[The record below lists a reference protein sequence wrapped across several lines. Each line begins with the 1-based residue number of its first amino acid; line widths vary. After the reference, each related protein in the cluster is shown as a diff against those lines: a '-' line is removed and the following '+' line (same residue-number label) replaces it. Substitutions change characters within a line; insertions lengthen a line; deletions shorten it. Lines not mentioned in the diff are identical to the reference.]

1 MPAQVDDNTR
11 APGERGRNFRHNCQS
26 LGDKIY
32 GTAAPDAPVSRA
44 DFERALR
51 HLNMS
56 DHELRDAVLQL
67 AARVVALTDEL
78 TRRIDRVEPDPA
90 PPGTPAAPP
99 TMTIEQAIG
108 SHLAEALRNVRVGD
122 AAQPTRVSLDLGGD
136 KYATPS
142 AGPSCEE
149 LLHLCRARCCTL
161 SFALS
166 TQDLD
171 EGVIRWD
178 YGQPYL
184 IRQRESD
191 GYCVHC
197 DPADLACTVHQH
209 RPRVCRAYDCRDDA
223 RIWIDFANRI
233 PAPVDA
239 PIAKSE
245 PRFDLLERARA
256 RAKAA
261 VVEKKAINDTFADR
275 APVEG
280 PKP

>member
-1 MPAQVDDNTR
+1 VPSTTDD
-11 APGERGRNFRHNCQS
+11 AF
-26 LGDKIY
+26 
-32 GTAAPDAPVSRA
+32 GTATLDAPVTRR

-78 TRRIDRVEPDPA
+78 TRRIDGVEPDPA
-90 PPGTPAAPP
+90 PPGTPAAAA
-99 TMTIEQAIG
+99 TSTVEVSVGAQ
-108 SHLAEALRNVRVGD
+108 LAEALRNVRIGD

-136 KYATPS
+136 KYATPGS
-142 AGPSCEE
+142 TPPCDE
-149 LLHLCRARCCTL
+149 LMHLCRARCCTL

-166 TQDLD
+166 TADLD

-184 IRQRESD
+184 IRQRKSD

-197 DPADLACTVHQH
+197 DPNSRSCTVHAQ
-209 RPRVCRAYDCRDDA
+209 RPRVCRSYDCRSDT
-223 RIWIDFANRI
+223 RIWIDYEQRI
-233 PAPVDA
+233 PQPVEA
-239 PIAKSE
+239 AMRHERESG
-245 PRFDLLERARA
+245 FDVVERARLRA
-256 RAKAA
+256 RAA
-261 VVEKKAINDTFADR
+261 VVEKKAIGESFAD
-275 APVEG
+275 PGPITG